1 MKKFSY
7 ILLMMLFVSL
17 QGIGQTVDSLANYSE
32 EVADTFQLTSL
43 VDEYR
48 EKALAGD
55 AQSQYNL
62 GLCYQYGEGVE
73 QDYAQAIEW
82 FLNNFYIAI
91 MLLMEEIRMIMK
103 S

>member
-1 MKKFSY
+1 MFSTKNFLLSTMKKFSY
-7 ILLMMLFVSL
+7 ILLTLFFVAL
-17 QGIGQTVDSLANYSE
+17 QSTGQTIDSLANYSE

-48 EKALAGD
+48 KKALSGD

-82 FLNNFYIAI
+82 FLKAAAKNHAA
-91 MLLMEEIRMIMK
+91 
-103 S
+103 